1 VALPPVQ
8 SPQFAAD
15 DFGKANLGIF
25 NATVSSIT
33 RRINALTPPNPNVSL
48 KQQFVPQF
56 LEDDFKKEGLSFI
69 NQQLQTIAQNTNGL
83 RPRGDAVVP
92 PVQIV
97 QLRLEDFA
105 EPSVPVVQQYLT
117 SIVNRLNAV
126 ARF

>member
-1 VALPPVQ
+1 L
-8 SPQFAAD
+8 PQFAAD

-25 NATVSSIT
+25 NATISSIT
-33 RRINALTPPNPNVSL
+33 RRINALTPPNPTVSL

-69 NQQLQTIAQNTNGL
+69 NQQLQTIAQNANGL
-83 RPRGDAVVP
+83 RPQGNTAVP

-97 QLRLEDFA
+97 QLRAEDFA
-105 EPSVPVVQQYLT
+105 EPSVPVVQQYLA